1 MKKETRHI
9 FDGWFS
15 ITLPGEWGYHNDE
28 EVLNI
33 YSNKNAFGVIQIS
46 FFHKDD
52 SQDIIKI
59 ANDQLDRF
67 IAQYRINIDIIT
79 RKILE
84 APSYTVAIASGEYN
98 GDFIKIWVLVNELKM
113 LLITYISP
121 KKSREISKVED
132 IIYSINFL

>member
-33 YSNKNAFGVIQIS
+33 YSNKNALGVIQIS

-67 IAQYRINIDIIT
+67 INQYRINIDIIT

-84 APSYTVAIASGEYN
+84 APSYTVANASGEYD